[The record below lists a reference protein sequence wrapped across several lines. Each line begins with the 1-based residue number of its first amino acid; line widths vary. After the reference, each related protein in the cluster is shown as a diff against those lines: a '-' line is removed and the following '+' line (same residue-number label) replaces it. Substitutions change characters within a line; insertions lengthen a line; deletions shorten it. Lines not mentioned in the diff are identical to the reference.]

1 MKAALRRFI
10 LVLLALAL
18 TPSLG
23 LAHPI
28 PGLEAAGRPGWTLD
42 PTITAPLALAAIL
55 FGAGWVRLYRR
66 SGLGRQ
72 DLARRGGVFV
82 AGWLCLAAALVS
94 PLHQAGERSFA
105 AHMVEHETL
114 MLAAAPLLVLSRPL
128 ALMLWAFPAAG
139 RRALGAAGRNGWIQR
154 PWRVLT
160 EPFTATFLQAAAL
173 WLWHV
178 PGLFDL
184 ALGSDGWH
192 VVQHLC
198 FLVTALLFWSAVLP
212 AHQRRKLARTIAC
225 LFITSVVTGALG
237 AFMALSG
244 SPWYA
249 RYAALGM
256 DAWGLSPV
264 EDQQLAGLLMW
275 IPGGLV
281 HAVAALVLMWGALNS
296 ASTGGPCRPDDSV
309 LGEGL
314 TSLPS

>member
-1 MKAALRRFI
+1 M
-10 LVLLALAL
+10 
-18 TPSLG
+18 
-23 LAHPI
+23 
-28 PGLEAAGRPGWTLD
+28 
-42 PTITAPLALAAIL
+42 
-55 FGAGWVRLYRR
+55 
-66 SGLGRQ
+66 
-72 DLARRGGVFV
+72 
-82 AGWLCLAAALVS
+82 
-94 PLHQAGERSFA
+94 
-105 AHMVEHETL
+105 
-114 MLAAAPLLVLSRPL
+114 
-128 ALMLWAFPAAG
+128 
-139 RRALGAAGRNGWIQR
+139 
-154 PWRVLT
+154 
-160 EPFTATFLQAAAL
+160 
-173 WLWHV
+173 